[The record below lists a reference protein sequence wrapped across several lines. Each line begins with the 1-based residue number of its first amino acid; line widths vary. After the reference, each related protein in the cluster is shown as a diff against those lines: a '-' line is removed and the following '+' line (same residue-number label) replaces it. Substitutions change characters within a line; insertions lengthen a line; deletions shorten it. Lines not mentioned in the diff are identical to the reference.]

1 MALLISLRQPICQ
14 DFPTVLLYLSWD
26 ILSPFV
32 CISVFLRLQ
41 LQWGYP
47 CCQFHANTVKTTL
60 HPKKLY
66 WKNWKSVDLGKKIQ
80 RVGFFYYYNKKT
92 GGFPKKS

>member
-14 DFPTVLLYLSWD
+14 DFPSVLHCFSCD

-32 CISVFLRLQ
+32 CISVVLRLQ
-41 LQWGYP
+41 IQWGCP
-47 CCQFHANTVKTTL
+47 CCQFCANTVRTTF

-66 WKNWKSVDLGKKIQ
+66 WKNWKSVDLGKKNPKT
-80 RVGFFYYYNKKT
+80 GLFYYYNKKP
-92 GGFPKKS
+92 GGF